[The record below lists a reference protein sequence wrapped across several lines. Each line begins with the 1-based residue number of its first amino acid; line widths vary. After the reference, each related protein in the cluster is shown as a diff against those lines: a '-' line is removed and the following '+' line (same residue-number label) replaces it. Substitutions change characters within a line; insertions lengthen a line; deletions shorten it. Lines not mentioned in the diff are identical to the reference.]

1 MDYVMI
7 ASPVEYKSPNESI
20 LFLSNIGNLN
30 MILKF
35 EGICLFKRHI
45 FFLRNSKVMRFSI
58 IKTIF
63 FHFPCTH
70 WHFSLTMSI
79 GYGFNCKWNTG
90 FQTVFVVFDCVS
102 FIEKC
107 FVFHGFESMCEI
119 ICMCLRIRWI
129 EFKRLVVMCSP
140 LKWHIFGSIP
150 VWEKKFYVLFFRGLS
165 IYTLFN
171 WRFFTWDMFKKSICG
186 HVKMQNIATFC
197 ASFG

>member
-1 MDYVMI
+1 MI

-70 WHFSLTMSI
+70 
-79 GYGFNCKWNTG
+79 
-90 FQTVFVVFDCVS
+90 
-102 FIEKC
+102 
-107 FVFHGFESMCEI
+107 
-119 ICMCLRIRWI
+119 
-129 EFKRLVVMCSP
+129 
-140 LKWHIFGSIP
+140 
-150 VWEKKFYVLFFRGLS
+150 
-165 IYTLFN
+165 
-171 WRFFTWDMFKKSICG
+171 
-186 HVKMQNIATFC
+186 
-197 ASFG
+197 